1 MVLSSCA
8 KNVINSV
15 DPDPMVFSALASH
28 STKGIITTTSYP
40 LDEPFVVKAVHYPKG
55 LETAESTVL
64 INQKTVQYDF
74 DNGLWKTDDTYM
86 YANDPAS
93 STRKKQK
100 LAAFENERKQFFIF
114 YR

>member
-1 MVLSSCA
+1 MGSWWATNDC
-8 KNVINSV
+8 N
-15 DPDPMVFSALASH
+15 
-28 STKGIITTTSYP
+28 
-40 LDEPFVVKAVHYPKG
+40 
-55 LETAESTVL
+55 
-64 INQKTVQYDF
+64 NQC
-74 DNGLWKTDDTYM
+74 L